1 MDLVTFREMESA
13 YKEKDR
19 ESLRQGRLPLRPTP
33 RGFWSPAIMAEV
45 FEAFRDIGL
54 DRYRSFLDLGS
65 GDGRVVLIASLFV
78 PRAEGIEIDPRLHA
92 IAVSMAKKFGNSA
105 AFRLM
110 DMFQHDI
117 SPYDVLFLSP
127 DTPLERGM
135 ERKLVKEMNGHLI
148 LSGDHFYP
156 RTLVSLKSRVI
167 NGTRFSVY
175 GKTD

>member
-1 MDLVTFREMESA
+1 MDFHKFRQIESA

-19 ESLRQGRLPLRPTP
+19 ESLRRGGGPLHPTSK
-33 RGFWSPAIMAEV
+33 GFWSPAIMAEV
-45 FEAFRDIGL
+45 FEAFRKLGL
-54 DRYRSFLDLGS
+54 DRYRNFLDLGS

-78 PRAEGIEIDPRLHA
+78 PRAEGIEIDPSLHA
-92 IAVSMAKKFGNSA
+92 IAVSMAGKLGSSA
-105 AFRLM
+105 AFRLT
-110 DMFQHDI
+110 DMLQHDI

-148 LSGDHFYP
+148 LSGDHFHP
-156 RTLVSLKSRVI
+156 RTLVSLKSIII

-175 GKTD
+175 GKN